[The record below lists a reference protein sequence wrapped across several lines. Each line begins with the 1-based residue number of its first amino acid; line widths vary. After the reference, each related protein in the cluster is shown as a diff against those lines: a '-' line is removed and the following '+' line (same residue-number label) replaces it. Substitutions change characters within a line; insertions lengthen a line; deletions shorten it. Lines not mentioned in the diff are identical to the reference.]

1 MQINCKLKNA
11 EVLLPFMS
19 CTAGYYWVFSQGN
32 FTRNT
37 WVIFN
42 WHTCRYVYMYIYACM
57 QIYCNCNCK
66 QRICNSLCNT
76 CNMHELHERY
86 ERHTL
91 YGAGR
96 SQTAISLTHLQVL
109 YRERTFHG
117 TERWEYS
124 GIYFYTV
131 VLQYTKLPIVQ
142 YYKIYTFTISHIYT
156 YM

>member
-1 MQINCKLKNA
+1 MYCG
-11 EVLLPFMS
+11 LLLGILSRQFHPEYMS
-19 CTAGYYWVFSQGN
+19 D
-32 FTRNT
+32 
-37 WVIFN
+37 FN

-91 YGAGR
+91 CGTGR
-96 SQTAISLTHLQVL
+96 SQTAVPLTHLQAL

-117 TERWEYS
+117 TER
-124 GIYFYTV
+124 
-131 VLQYTKLPIVQ
+131 
-142 YYKIYTFTISHIYT
+142 
-156 YM
+156 